1 MSTDQKIDPICICL
15 QPSIALAADSTTG
28 RLLGFEAEG
37 TLGIVF
43 SGGLPDS
50 FTINGWNVDNNHDWA
65 QTKRHFF
72 STPYAIRIPRMLES
86 ELLLNFQIAESA
98 FHEGNMATKIGSV
111 PNAQGAINFYRSL
124 SRTADTK
131 IPGTN
136 IGNCFVG
143 FYLTPT
149 ANYEICLVSEE
160 KVWPQRLEQFLKK
173 IKRKPS
179 DLYREIG
186 AFCENTSDI
195 GGEANRE
202 KKSSMLRSAPS
213 NLCDDL
219 LFLAE
224 NQEIHSNEMQNMVAS
239 FGRSDL
245 NRLYA
250 ERESRGWWFNVP
262 VTTFTW
268 LHANLEMLLTAYVNA
283 TGSIKDE
290 SVDHLST
297 GLLRW
302 SVPKWIELLKS
313 LCNGLVNI
321 HRRGSVHG
329 DPRPAN
335 IMVHSE
341 DLQDI
346 APENFAWIDVGL
358 GFPDGNL
365 TSLEESEGQ
374 TVVAPRPLGGGR
386 STIFY
391 APERVES
398 IEYEDADVVELKP
411 HPAKTKNGKFS
422 FSQLHFL
429 YKPHTSHA
437 GIQLKLCDGP
447 GPGQALTR
455 LRKGDRIQIREFV
468 FEVHAIDRE
477 QHYLVI
483 SHIYELVMGRL
494 LVELN
499 TPGAIESLYER
510 LRHASI
516 ARYRIFQS
524 WTQSSDV
531 YSLGLLA
538 LYIFFVKGLRDWN
551 QQRLAHEQPTQG
563 ETTTPSP
570 PDKEENSL
578 LEEEATTGKGQ
589 TRPGFWN
596 EEIKEDQ
603 DHSSNRFGTYERE
616 MAFSELGQLLRS
628 RSLLDAFVIEISDSG
643 CMDLDSF
650 LDPTFVPDK
659 ADARTTQSDLGR
671 VGKLC
676 ELISSFNPNFDFVKI
691 GVGNDQLFIRLLYF
705 CLSCVWRKE
714 ELDHSVKESTENKNK
729 PKRNFRLDPFAFSRT
744 DGLAESNS
752 PDDAKAPARL
762 ALKALEDL
770 IVRAYQNNDWSPI
783 EAAKELDR
791 KVLLDARDGLIER
804 LRSQTRDKENLIAQL
819 QSKCEKL
826 NQTYRQNLQTMQNTD
841 KEIEQLKGSNQQL
854 SSMLERLS
862 QNDEQAQQILGT
874 LQQQLQ
880 QLSRSAFELRK
891 GMFISKGKFDEEL
904 FPKIT
909 GLLQT
914 FETEKDFIKK

>member
-1 MSTDQKIDPICICL
+1 MTNDTIDPICICL
-15 QPSIALAADSTTG
+15 QPSIALAADSGTG

-43 SGGLPDS
+43 SGGLPNS
-50 FTINGWNVDNNHDWA
+50 FNLNGWNEENGDWA

-72 STPYAIRIPRMLES
+72 NTPYAIRIPRMLES

-98 FHEGNMATKIGSV
+98 FHEGTMATKIGSV

-143 FYLTPT
+143 FYLSPT

-173 IKRKPS
+173 IKRKPG
-179 DLYREIG
+179 DLYREIA
-186 AFCENTSDI
+186 AFCENSSDMGGDSGRDKKI
-195 GGEANRE
+195 GMQRPPANH
-202 KKSSMLRSAPS
+202 
-213 NLCDDL
+213 LCDDL

-224 NQEIHSNEMQNMVAS
+224 TQDIHSSEMQEMVAS

-268 LHANLEMLLTAYVNA
+268 LHANLEMLLTAFVNA
-283 TGSIKDE
+283 PGGVEDE

-297 GLLRW
+297 GLLKW

-341 DLQDI
+341 DLRDI

-365 TSLEESEGQ
+365 GSLEESEGQ

-411 HPAKTKNGKFS
+411 HPAKTKNGKFP

-437 GIQLKLCDGP
+437 GIQLKLSDGP
-447 GPGQALTR
+447 GPGQALAR

-468 FEVHAIDRE
+468 FEVHGIDRE
-477 QHYLVI
+477 NHYLII

-499 TPGAIESLYER
+499 TPGAIESLYDR
-510 LRHASI
+510 LKHASI

-524 WTQSSDV
+524 WTQSSDI

-551 QQRLAHEQPTQG
+551 QQRIAHEQATQS
-563 ETTTPSP
+563 ETQSKAPLA
-570 PDKEENSL
+570 KEEENPVQ
-578 LEEEATTGKGQ
+578 EEKPNESKGQ

-596 EEIKEDQ
+596 EEIKEEQ
-603 DHSSNRFGTYERE
+603 EQSQNRFGTYERE

-643 CMDLDSF
+643 CMDIDSF
-650 LDPTFVPDK
+650 LDPTFIPDK
-659 ADARTTQSDLGR
+659 ADARTSQSDLGR

-691 GVGNDQLFIRLLYF
+691 GVGNDQLFIRLLHF

-714 ELDHSVKESTENKNK
+714 ELDPSLKESTENKNK
-729 PKRNFRLDPFAFSRT
+729 PKRNFRMEPFACSRT
-744 DGLAESNS
+744 DGQNDPNASDET
-752 PDDAKAPARL
+752 KAPARL
-762 ALKALEDL
+762 ALQALEDL
-770 IVRAYQNNDWSPI
+770 IVRAYQNNDWSPL

-804 LRSQTRDKENLIAQL
+804 LRSQTREKENIITQL
-819 QSKCEKL
+819 QAKCEKL
-826 NQTYRQNLQTMQNTD
+826 NHSYSKHLKNMHSTD
-841 KEIEQLKGSNQQL
+841 KEVEELREQNQQL
-854 SSMLERLS
+854 SHSVEQLIKSENEAS
-862 QNDEQAQQILGT
+862 QTIAS
-874 LQQQLQ
+874 LQQQIR
-880 QLSRSAFELRK
+880 QLSRSAFDLRK
-891 GMFISKGKFDEEL
+891 GMFISKGKFDDQL

-909 GLLQT
+909 ALLQT
-914 FETEKDFIKK
+914 LETEKDSIGK